1 MQELAIKVENLTKI
15 YKLYDKPIDRLK
27 ESLHITKKKYH
38 REHYALKNIN
48 FEVNKGETIGIIGTN
63 GSGKSTL
70 LKIITGVLSATSG
83 MVHLE
88 GRVSALL
95 ELGAGFNPEYTGVEN
110 VYLNG
115 TMMGYNKEQMLEKM
129 DDIISFADIGEFINQ
144 PVKTYSSGMFAR
156 LAFSVAI
163 NVNPD
168 ILIVD
173 EALSVGDVFFQ
184 NKCFRKFDELQKRG
198 TTILFVSHDI
208 YSIKQMC
215 SKVLWLD
222 KGEPVIFSDKT
233 TVCSMYINEKLK
245 EMNRNNKINK
255 NKLSYRLNDSE
266 SKQKRVYPK
275 LKFNGE
281 CIQNEDVEIIS
292 FYIIDK
298 DNNKTT
304 ELTTL
309 SQYTITIVAKFNNDI
324 ENIIFGYSLE
334 SNKGIPVIGMNTFI
348 NDSER
353 TFDIKEDQIIECS
366 FEFVLPRIMKGE
378 YLISPAIAQGDQNT
392 HKTLVWMHNCEK
404 ITIINDGYNISM
416 IHLDSDVKIIALN
429 KDEVILENT

>member
-27 ESLHITKKKYH
+27 ESLNITKKKYH

-70 LKIITGVLSATSG
+70 LKIITGVLSSTSG
-83 MVHLE
+83 IVNVD
-88 GRVSALL
+88 GNISALL
-95 ELGAGFNPEYTGVEN
+95 ELGAGFNPEYTGIEN

-115 TMMGYNKEQMLEKM
+115 MMMGYNKEHMSAKM
-129 DDIISFADIGEFINQ
+129 DDIIAFADIGEFINQ

-184 NKCFRKFDELQKRG
+184 NKCFRKFDELQKKG

-208 YSIKQMC
+208 HSIKQMC
-215 SKVLWLD
+215 SRVLWIE
-222 KGEPVIFSDKT
+222 KGRQIIFDEKI

-245 EMNRNNKINK
+245 EMNKNNEVNINESSCKVDFIETKIAK
-255 NKLSYRLNDSE
+255 I
-266 SKQKRVYPK
+266 YPK
-275 LKFNGE
+275 LNFNGE
-281 CIQNEDVEIIS
+281 CIKSEAIDIIS
-292 FYIIDK
+292 FYILDEAG
-298 DNNKTT
+298 NYTN
-304 ELTTL
+304 ELSVL
-309 SQYTITIVAKFNNDI
+309 SKYKITIVAKCNKDI
-324 ENIIFGYSLE
+324 ENLIFGYSLE

-353 TFDIKEDQIIECS
+353 TFDAEEGKVIECS
-366 FEFVLPRIMKGE
+366 FKFVLPKIMKGE
-378 YLISPAIAQGDQNT
+378 YLISPAIAQGNQNS
-392 HKTLVWMHNCEK
+392 HKTLTWLHNCEK
-404 ITIINDGYNISM
+404 ITIINDDYNISL
-416 IHLDSDVKIIALN
+416 IHLDS
-429 KDEVILENT
+429 EVEITSFGKYGLELE